1 MPSIGHIAVGLAAG
15 RAFAPGDK
23 PSWRPMLAFSLISLW
38 PDADAVAFLVGI
50 PYWDEFGHR
59 GATHSLLAAL
69 LVGLA
74 SYLIAGRLK
83 LPQGRTLVFTT
94 LVAASHC
101 LLDTLTY
108 GGGYGCALLW
118 PSPERYWS
126 PVRLIPISPIGL
138 RLLSHTGLR
147 VMLTELL
154 IFGPLWL
161 YAFWPRR
168 TVRR

>member
-15 RAFAPGDK
+15 RAFAGADQPC
-23 PSWRPMLAFSLISLW
+23 WRPMLAFSLVSLW
-38 PDADAVAFLVGI
+38 PDADAVAFLLHI
-50 PYWDEFGHR
+50 PYRSEFGHR

-74 SYLIAGRLK
+74 SYAVAAK
-83 LPQGRTLVFTT
+83 LGLPRGRTVVFTT
-94 LVAASHC
+94 VVAASHA

-126 PVRLIPISPIGL
+126 PVRFIPISPIGI
-138 RLLSHTGLR
+138 RLLSPTGLR

-154 IFGPLWL
+154 IFAPLWL
-161 YAFWPRR
+161 YALWPRR
-168 TVRR
+168 ARAR